1 MYGKDKTETLTI
13 RLTAKQSEF
22 ISMLADTMGTN
33 KTSIVRGYINKAM
46 GSKDLYEYKQTDF
59 NDKL

>member
-1 MYGKDKTETLTI
+1 MYGKDKTRAITI
-13 RLTAKQSEF
+13 RITEKQDNF

-33 KTSIVRGYINKAM
+33 KTNILRGYINKAM
-46 GSKDLYEYKQTDF
+46 GRKDLYEYKQTDF